1 MHKINLIIFSLPV
14 FLFVVVVANSKAIN
28 YNNKVHLLCSYDKP
42 ISGCR
47 FSVPGDLNDIHLFDD
62 VRNLERYKY
71 EYFGK
76 GFKIGD
82 CGITINNATSENEG
96 RAICTLTVNNS
107 FEVDETVE
115 VKVFDFNNLHMGL
128 PKLKILNSGPLK
140 VSQTLAAECVMK
152 STDQYSKISWL
163 LNDKLLN
170 NSNSLTIKRFE
181 RDKGT
186 VFELKS
192 ILKHQLDT
200 LDNGS
205 TLKCRTR
212 VSNYSQEFVDTTL
225 DLVVL
230 NETRLMEPKIG
241 LPFDISINVF
251 AFPRVLSSRWKVNNR
266 VIYYGKSTNE
276 FISRELK
283 YLGKN
288 EWNAVLHIINITDL
302 NIQYNYTLQVNDS
315 DGTKYYNVRLDQ
327 SINEANYPNDE
338 SNNESTQ
345 PQEEETTISLK
356 SLNISENSITSSPK
370 LNFTKQQQLQ
380 QQKEEKSNTFRRTTT
395 RYYHYNNNTISQP
408 FTTERRTKN
417 TRKQQKNTSI
427 SITDMTSV
435 SSTTTS
441 TTMTTTESSII
452 VVMTKAYTNE
462 TEGKMTTETA
472 VDENSFKYEETTVQ
486 FNNNDEEIETKEFN
500 TTTSKNLI
508 EIIAIDNSND
518 LKRFETTIER
528 FFIRV
533 SFVTMVLIIVIFLL
547 LLCHYRHQ
555 VTLLK
560 TEIIQMNLEN
570 YYNQSCLYPLTFN
583 DYSSTNFQQNDGVP
597 FYIKRPLNV
606 NHNTPNSSS
615 GDSDISSSQFL
626 CTYNTN
632 SHLYQSIDAD
642 DIDNHVYD
650 EIIQTKENDVGK
662 PNNYENN
669 ESFNNINEMLIPS
682 HCHTLM
688 TIHEEEEE
696 LEASHIQILSKLE
709 STYI

>member
-1 MHKINLIIFSLPV
+1 MHKIINLIIIFSLPV
-14 FLFVVVVANSKAIN
+14 FLFVVVVANSNAKVIN

-47 FSVPGDLNDIHLFDD
+47 YRIPGDLNDIHLFDD
-62 VRNLERYKY
+62 KRKLGRDRKY

-76 GFKIGD
+76 GFKLGD
-82 CGITINNATSENEG
+82 CGITINNATNENEG

-107 FEVDETVE
+107 FELDETVE

-140 VSQTLAAECVMK
+140 VSQTLAAECVTK
-152 STDQYSKISWL
+152 SVDQYSKISWL
-163 LNDKLLN
+163 LNDKILN
-170 NSNSLTIKRFE
+170 NSNTSTIKRFE

-225 DLVVL
+225 DLVVI
-230 NETRLMEPKIG
+230 NETKLMEPKIG
-241 LPFDISINVF
+241 LPFDVSINIF
-251 AFPRVLSSRWKVNNR
+251 AFPRVLSSRWKVNKR

-288 EWNAVLHIINITDL
+288 EWNAVLHIKNITDQ
-302 NIQYNYTLQVNDS
+302 NIHYNYTLQVNDS
-315 DGTKYYNVRLDQ
+315 EGTKYYNIRLDE
-327 SINEANYPNDE
+327 SINEANHLDDE
-338 SNNESTQ
+338 SNNEST
-345 PQEEETTISLK
+345 PHEEETTISLQ
-356 SLNISENSITSSPK
+356 SLNISDNSITLSPK
-370 LNFTKQQQLQ
+370 IDFTKQQQQ
-380 QQKEEKSNTFRRTTT
+380 QQQFQQQNKFRRTTT
-395 RYYHYNNNTISQP
+395 RYYHYNNNTISHP
-408 FTTERRTKN
+408 FATEKRTK
-417 TRKQQKNTSI
+417 TTPKQQLKNTSI
-427 SITDMTSV
+427 SITEMTSV
-435 SSTTTS
+435 SSLSSTTTS
-441 TTMTTTESSII
+441 NTMETTESSII

-462 TEGKMTTETA
+462 TEGETTTETA
-472 VDENSFKYEETTVQ
+472 VDENEETTTQ
-486 FNNNDEEIETKEFN
+486 LNDDDEEEIQTKEFT

-518 LKRFETTIER
+518 DLKRFETTVER

-570 YYNQSCLYPLTFN
+570 YYNQSCMYPSTFN

-606 NHNTPNSSS
+606 NHNSSNSSS

-626 CTYNTN
+626 STYNTN

-650 EIIQTKENDVGK
+650 EIIQTKENDEEK

-669 ESFNNINEMLIPS
+669 ESCN
-682 HCHTLM
+682 
-688 TIHEEEEE
+688 
-696 LEASHIQILSKLE
+696 SK
-709 STYI
+709 

>member
-1 MHKINLIIFSLPV
+1 MHKIINLIIFSLPV
-14 FLFVVVVANSKAIN
+14 FLFVVVVANSNTEAIN

-47 FSVPGDLNDIHLFDD
+47 FRIPGDLNDIHLWDD
-62 VRNLERYKY
+62 IRKLGTDRKF

-76 GFKIGD
+76 GFKLGD

-107 FEVDETVE
+107 FELDETVE

-140 VSQTLAAECVMK
+140 VSQTLAAECVTK
-152 STDQYSKISWL
+152 SVDQYSKISWL
-163 LNDKLLN
+163 LNDKILN
-170 NSNSLTIKRFE
+170 NSNTLTIKRFE

-230 NETRLMEPKIG
+230 NETRLMKPKIG
-241 LPFDISINVF
+241 LPFDISINIF
-251 AFPRVLSSRWKVNNR
+251 AFPRVLSSSWKVNKR
-266 VIYYGKSTNE
+266 VIYYKKSTNE

-288 EWNAVLHIINITDL
+288 EWNAVLHIINITDQ
-302 NIQYNYTLQVNDS
+302 NIHYNYTLQVNDS
-315 DGTKYYNVRLDQ
+315 EGTKYYNIRLDE
-327 SINEANYPNDE
+327 SINEANHPDDE
-338 SNNESTQ
+338 SNNEST
-345 PQEEETTISLK
+345 PQEEETTISLQ
-356 SLNISENSITSSPK
+356 SLNISDNSITSSPK
-370 LNFTKQQQLQ
+370 IDITKQQEQQLQ
-380 QQKEEKSNTFRRTTT
+380 QQNTFRRTTT
-395 RYYHYNNNTISQP
+395 RYYHYNNNTISHP
-408 FTTERRTKN
+408 FATERRTKT
-417 TRKQQKNTSI
+417 TRNKNTSI
-427 SITDMTSV
+427 SITEMTSV
-435 SSTTTS
+435 SSLSSTTTTS
-441 TTMTTTESSII
+441 NTMETTESSI

-462 TEGKMTTETA
+462 TEGEMTTETA
-472 VDENSFKYEETTVQ
+472 TVDENEFKNEETTTQQ
-486 FNNNDEEIETKEFN
+486 FNDDDEEENQTKEFN

-508 EIIAIDNSND
+508 EIIAIDNSNSNKKD
-518 LKRFETTIER
+518 LERFETTVER

-570 YYNQSCLYPLTFN
+570 YYNQSCMYPSTFN
-583 DYSSTNFQQNDGVP
+583 DYSSTNFQQNDGMP

-606 NHNTPNSSS
+606 NHNSSNSSS

-626 CTYNTN
+626 STYNTN

-650 EIIQTKENDVGK
+650 EIIQTKENDEEK

-669 ESFNNINEMLIPS
+669 ESFNSE
-682 HCHTLM
+682 
-688 TIHEEEEE
+688 
-696 LEASHIQILSKLE
+696 
-709 STYI
+709 

>member
-1 MHKINLIIFSLPV
+1 MHNINLIIFSLPV
-14 FLFVVVVANSKAIN
+14 FLFVVVVANSNTKAIN

-47 FSVPGDLNDIHLFDD
+47 FRLPGDLNDIQLFDD
-62 VRNLERYKY
+62 IRKLDGYFDKY
-71 EYFGK
+71 EYFGR
-76 GFKIGD
+76 GFKMGE

-107 FEVDETVE
+107 FELDETVE

-140 VSQTLAAECVMK
+140 VSQTLAAECVTK

-163 LNDKLLN
+163 LNDKILN
-170 NSNSLTIKRFE
+170 NTNTLTIKRFE

-186 VFELKS
+186 TFELKS

-212 VSNYSQEFVDTTL
+212 VSNYSQEFVDTAL

-251 AFPRVLSSRWKVNNR
+251 AFPRVLSSRWKVNKR

-288 EWNAVLHIINITDL
+288 EWNAVLHIINITDQ
-302 NIQYNYTLQVNDS
+302 NIHYNYTLQVNDS
-315 DGTKYYNVRLDQ
+315 DGTKYYNIRLDN
-327 SINEANYPNDE
+327 SINQANYMDDE
-338 SNNESTQ
+338 KNKEST
-345 PQEEETTISLK
+345 PQEEETTVSLQ

-370 LNFTKQQQLQ
+370 IDFTKQQQQ

-395 RYYHYNNNTISQP
+395 RYYHYNNNTIAHP

-427 SITDMTSV
+427 SITEMTSV
-435 SSTTTS
+435 SSTTS
-441 TTMTTTESSII
+441 NTMTTTESSII

-462 TEGKMTTETA
+462 TEAEMTTETA
-472 VDENSFKYEETTVQ
+472 VDENSFKYEETTQ
-486 FNNNDEEIETKEFN
+486 FIDEENETKEFN
-500 TTTSKNLI
+500 TTTSKNVI
-508 EIIAIDNSND
+508 EIIAIDNTND

-533 SFVTMVLIIVIFLL
+533 SFVTMVLIIIIFLL

-555 VTLLK
+555 VTLLR

-570 YYNQSCLYPLTFN
+570 YYNQSCMFPSTFN
-583 DYSSTNFQQNDGVP
+583 DYTSTNFQQNDGVP
-597 FYIKRPLNV
+597 FYIKRSLNV
-606 NHNTPNSSS
+606 NHNSPNSSS

-626 CTYNTN
+626 STYNTN

-650 EIIQTKENDVGK
+650 EIIQTKENDVEK

-669 ESFNNINEMLIPS
+669 ESFNSE
-682 HCHTLM
+682 
-688 TIHEEEEE
+688 
-696 LEASHIQILSKLE
+696 
-709 STYI
+709 